1 MPKSSSDRR
10 HFIIAGVLVVIT
22 TFVMDWLLRST
33 ILSFLPTQASK
44 EAGTIDQMIS
54 WHILLIAFLFA
65 LVVVF
70 MLYAMV
76 VFRRREGDDSD
87 GEHFE
92 GNATLEIAWTVIPL
106 LLVFIFGY
114 LGVRDLNTITEK
126 NEELTV
132 KATGQQWSWKFEYE
146 GGVLS
151 PDLILPVDKRVKVLL
166 RSEDVLHSFWV
177 PEFRV
182 KKDLLP
188 ASAHAE
194 SDEEAFPSYIHF
206 TPNKVGEY
214 EVKCA
219 ELCGL
224 THWNMLAAVK
234 VVEQDQFTV
243 WLQTELAKVNDGKA
257 VAGAEIKA
265 TTP

>member
-1 MPKSSSDRR
+1 MPKSSSDIR
-10 HFIIAGVLVVIT
+10 HFYIAGVLVVIVT
-22 TFVMDWLLRST
+22 VLMDLLLKSA
-33 ILSFLPTQASK
+33 LPLPVQASI
-44 EAGTIDQMIS
+44 EAFTIDRLIG
-54 WHILLIAFLFA
+54 WHLTVIAFLFA

-76 VFRRREGDDSD
+76 VFRRREGDDSE

-92 GNATLEIAWTVIPL
+92 GNYKLEIAWTVIPL
-106 LLVFIFGY
+106 ILVLIFGY
-114 LGVRDLNTITEK
+114 IGVKDLQTITQA
-126 NEELTV
+126 NEEITV
-132 KATGQQWSWKFEYE
+132 KATGRQWSWAFEYE

-194 SDEEAFPSYIHF
+194 SEAEEFPSHVYF

-214 EVKCA
+214 KVECA

-224 THWNMLAAVK
+224 THYNMLAPVK
-234 VVEQDQFTV
+234 VVEQDEFTV
-243 WLQTELAKVNDGKA
+243 WLGTEQAKVNDGKA
-257 VAGAEIKA
+257 VAEAKSKNA
-265 TTP
+265 TP